1 MITTNFTRSRRVSYP
16 LAIRPIAT
24 RVQIYCSPGA
34 DMNAEDKRSELNAAY
49 DRIVNRIVFPIL
61 RHRDQVSG
69 CCGDRAATLEEAMMP
84 NEVIA
89 EVRDIAVRELSA
101 VHFGVCHELCELADK
116 HGKHPAAD

>member
-1 MITTNFTRSRRVSYP
+1 
-16 LAIRPIAT
+16 
-24 RVQIYCSPGA
+24 
-34 DMNAEDKRSELNAAY
+34 MNAEDKRSELNAAY

-69 CCGDRAATLEEAMMP
+69 LGGDKATTPEEAMIS
-84 NEVIA
+84 NEVIN
-89 EVRDIAVRELSA
+89 EVREIAVRELSA